1 MTTGIEDKPLEYW
14 TVLIGMVLYV
24 ASRNAEAEPIALRVV
39 KVSASG
45 LLAYGLS
52 PSLAPWLEQ
61 SELLAVILVMA
72 FGQILLDVGTALLKD
87 RDFIKELIRNRLE
100 KP

>member
-1 MTTGIEDKPLEYW
+1 MTTGLENKPLEYW

-24 ASRNAEAEPIALRVV
+24 ASRNAEQEALIRRVA

-52 PSLAPWLEQ
+52 PSLAPYLDK

-72 FGQILLDVGTALLKD
+72 FGQILLDVGTALLRD
-87 RDFIKELIRNRLE
+87 REFIKELIRNKLG